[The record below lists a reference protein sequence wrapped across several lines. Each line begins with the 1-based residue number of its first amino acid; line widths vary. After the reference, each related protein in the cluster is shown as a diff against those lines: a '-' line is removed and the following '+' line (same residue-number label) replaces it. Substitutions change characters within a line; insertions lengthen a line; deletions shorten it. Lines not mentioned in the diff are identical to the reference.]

1 MIKLT
6 DLPNIGPKVAGD
18 LGTAGISTPE
28 ELREIGAEGAFLRI
42 RAQADASACLHEL
55 EALAGA
61 VEGVRK
67 PQLSEARKAE
77 LRAWFRA
84 L

>member
-1 MIKLT
+1 MTKLT

-18 LGTAGISTPE
+18 LETAGISTPG
-28 ELREIGAEGAFLRI
+28 ELREVGA
-42 RAQADASACLHEL
+42 
-55 EALAGA
+55 
-61 VEGVRK
+61 EGVRK

-77 LRAWFRA
+77 LRARFRA

>member
-1 MIKLT
+1 MTQLT
-6 DLPNIGPKVAGD
+6 DLPNIGSVLARH
-18 LGTAGISTPE
+18 LQTAGIETPE
-28 ELREIGAEGAFLRI
+28 ALHEAGAEGAFLRI
-42 RAQADASACLHEL
+42 RALSNADACLHEL

-67 PQLSEARKAE
+67 SALPPERKAE

>member
-1 MIKLT
+1 MTKLT

-18 LGTAGISTPE
+18 LETAGISTPE
-28 ELREIGAEGAFLRI
+28 ELREVG
-42 RAQADASACLHEL
+42 
-55 EALAGA
+55 

-67 PQLSEARKAE
+67 PQLSDARKAE

>member
-1 MIKLT
+1 MEKLT
-6 DLPNIGPKVAGD
+6 DLPNIGPTVARH
-18 LGTAGISTPE
+18 LEAAGIGTPE
-28 ELREIGAEGAFLRI
+28 ALREAGAEAAFLRI
-42 RAQADASACLHEL
+42 RAEAKADACPHEL

-67 PQLSEARKAE
+67 SALPPARKAE
-77 LRAWFRA
+77 LKAWFRS

>member
-1 MIKLT
+1 MTKLT

-18 LGTAGISTPE
+18 LEPAGISTPE
-28 ELREIGAEGAFLRI
+28 ELREIGA
-42 RAQADASACLHEL
+42 
-55 EALAGA
+55 
-61 VEGVRK
+61 EGVRK

>member
-1 MIKLT
+1 MTKLT
-6 DLPNIGPKVAGD
+6 ALPNIGPKVAGD
-18 LGTAGISTPE
+18 LETAGISTPE

>member
-1 MIKLT
+1 MTKLT
-6 DLPNIGPKVAGD
+6 DLPNIGPKVAGN
-18 LGTAGISTPE
+18 LETAGISTPG

-42 RAQADASACLHEL
+42 RAQADASACLQL

-77 LRAWFRA
+77 LKAWFRA